1 MHAGNEPDQQRANER
16 AVLDRGTPS
25 LAWHLSPSLID
36 CHLPICLLMASI
48 CANLGNVNL
57 FREIN
62 AGETQKKNIPASR
75 LGLACQAENGLRY
88 EDDLLWLSWRGA
100 GRNVLWP
107 QRNGFLHLRL
117 PQLPPPASFQTSKI
131 PPLAHPLSP
140 TAFLE
145 GVQGEPFF
153 WPQRT
158 VPPA

>member
-1 MHAGNEPDQQRANER
+1 MRKSWKCQSFWRNKCWRDSE
-16 AVLDRGTPS
+16 
-25 LAWHLSPSLID
+25 
-36 CHLPICLLMASI
+36 
-48 CANLGNVNL
+48 
-57 FREIN
+57 
-62 AGETQKKNIPASR
+62 KNIPASR

-140 TAFLE
+140 MALWLSWKGCRGNRSLAAKNGSPCMKGACKFFRSCRKLLLC
-145 GVQGEPFF
+145 VQGKGGIMQEARKHKSEGIIR
-153 WPQRT
+153 WNWKER
-158 VPPA
+158 